1 MRTAWRVLRWYR
13 CKSGSS
19 MQSDVVWRATALVLM
34 AALAA
39 VAHWQGLLR
48 QLPATASPLTLR
60 AAHRASG
67 PPLPL
72 PCLQTQLCTEP
83 SGSGMYRSVATTR
96 DSSCC
101 SAAVPHL
108 PYIHTWVSRGSPS
121 FVLLTQDTL
130 RQHMQRGHSHERHRP
145 EMASHGSVMLT
156 SHLISAHCR
165 RAAHVATPPG
175 PCHCPNCTLQAQ
187 RQRAGLP
194 VWLLL
199 GPLAAAACWWQV
211 YG

>member
-1 MRTAWRVLRWYR
+1 MSTWCSAVPKLIFILHAGYLEQLAVSAGRLHVRTAWRVLRWHR

-19 MQSDVVWRATALVLM
+19 MQSEAVWRATALVLM

-39 VAHWQGLLR
+39 VALWQGLLR

-72 PCLQTQLCTEP
+72 PCLQKQLCTEP

-108 PYIHTWVSRGSPS
+108 PCMAYAWRWRIMYVHTWFSRGSPS

-145 EMASHGSVMLT
+145 ECLH
-156 SHLISAHCR
+156 I
-165 RAAHVATPPG
+165 AA
-175 PCHCPNCTLQAQ
+175 
-187 RQRAGLP
+187 
-194 VWLLL
+194 
-199 GPLAAAACWWQV
+199 
-211 YG
+211 